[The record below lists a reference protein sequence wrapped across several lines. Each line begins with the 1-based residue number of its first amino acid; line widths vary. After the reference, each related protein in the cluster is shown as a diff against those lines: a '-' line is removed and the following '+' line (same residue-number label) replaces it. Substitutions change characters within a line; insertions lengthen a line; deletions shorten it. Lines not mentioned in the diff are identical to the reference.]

1 MLYGQKSVGRGPEVY
16 TAPQAER
23 AQAGQAQV
31 VSKDRLTPYPHRHA
45 CYKGLNLG
53 GFFNSIDT
61 HVIMRGGSW
70 LASPLVAERQTQ
82 LNRPQE
88 RARSCLHGSA
98 PSISPQR

>member
-45 CYKGLNLG
+45 CYKGLKSR
-53 GFFNSIDT
+53 GFLNPIDT
-61 HVIMRGGSW
+61 HVIMRCGSW
-70 LASPLVAERQTQ
+70 LASPLVVERQTQ
-82 LNRPQE
+82 LNTPKEQ
-88 RARSCLHGSA
+88 ARELC
-98 PSISPQR
+98 PSLC